1 VPSAPKP
8 SLRGADIVAQA
19 LAHAGMRTVFTLSG
33 NHIMALFDAAL
44 DTGLRLIHV
53 RHEAAAVHMADA
65 WGRLTGEPGVA
76 LVTGGPGHTNAV
88 AALYT
93 ALAAESPL
101 VLLSG
106 HVASDEVGRGGFQ
119 EVRQA
124 EMAAPVAKASWTA
137 RSVADLGRDIA
148 AAVRI
153 AKSGRP
159 GPVHVSLPVDLQ
171 EARVASDA
179 VARPAA
185 QEFSPTAA
193 PLSDR
198 GADGVLA
205 ALAAAARPL
214 ILAGPALCD
223 APGRALLDRLAEA
236 TGVPAVGMEGPRGL
250 NDTTLGAFAEVLARA
265 DLLVLL
271 GKPFDYALRFG
282 GAPQIDPACRFV
294 VVDPDHTMIGRSARA
309 VGDRLLGSA
318 IADSRAAAETLIA
331 RTAARRNI
339 PDAWFEEVQDAV
351 RYRPP
356 AWQSTHSQRDGAV
369 HPLEFCRAIQS
380 IVEQR
385 PNAVLVCEGGE
396 IGQWPQATL
405 NPPRRLING
414 IAGSIGAAIPFGIAA
429 RLADPQALVVVVMGD
444 GAFGFHMTE
453 FDTAVRYGAPFVVVL
468 GNDAGWNAE
477 HQIQLR
483 EYGRARAHGCELLP
497 TRYDQVVVAL
507 GGHGELVTGAA
518 DLGPAVER
526 AIASGKPAC
535 VNVMIE
541 RVPAPIIRRALSSL
555 AVTG

>member
-1 VPSAPKP
+1 VPPTPHPP

-19 LAHAGMRTVFTLSG
+19 LERAGVRTVFTLSG

-65 WGRLTGEPGVA
+65 WGRLTREPGVA

-137 RSVADLGRDIA
+137 RSAADLGRDIA
-148 AAVRI
+148 AAMRI

-171 EARVASDA
+171 EAQVPADA
-179 VARPAA
+179 VAWPDARDFALAP
-185 QEFSPTAA
+185 A
-193 PLSDR
+193 PLSER
-198 GADGVLA
+198 AADGVLA
-205 ALAAAARPL
+205 ALAAAERPL
-214 ILAGPALCD
+214 ILAGPTLCD
-223 APGRALLDRLAEA
+223 APGRALLERVADA
-236 TGVPAVGMEGPRGL
+236 TGVPAIGMEGPRGL
-250 NDTTLGAFAEVLARA
+250 NDTTLGAFAEVLPRA

-271 GKPFDYALRFG
+271 GKPFDYAIRFG
-282 GAPQIDPACRFV
+282 SAPPIDPACGFV
-294 VVDPDHTMIGRSARA
+294 VVDPDHAMIGRAARA
-309 VGDRLLGSA
+309 LGDRLLVRA
-318 IADSRAAAETLIA
+318 VADSRAAAEVLIA
-331 RTAARRNI
+331 RAPALRNS
-339 PDAWFEEVQDAV
+339 PRAWFDEVADAV

-356 AWQSTHSQRDGAV
+356 AWPSTQSGADGPV
-369 HPLEFCRAIQS
+369 HPLELCRAVQP
-380 IVEQR
+380 IVER
-385 PNAVLVCEGGE
+385 NPNAVLVCEGGE

-405 NPPRRLING
+405 KPSRRLING

-429 RLADPQALVVVVMGD
+429 RLADPDALVVVVMGD
-444 GAFGFHMTE
+444 GSFGFHMTE

-483 EYGRARAHGCELLP
+483 EYGRDRAHGCELLP
-497 TRYDQVVVAL
+497 TRYDQVVEAL
-507 GGHGELVTGAA
+507 GGHGELVTRAA
-518 DLGPAVER
+518 DLGPAVGR

-535 VNVMIE
+535 VNVMIA
-541 RVPAPIIRRALSSL
+541 RVPAPIIRRLP
-555 AVTG
+555 

>member
-1 VPSAPKP
+1 MPTHPNSP

-19 LAHAGMRTVFTLSG
+19 LARAGLRTVFTLSG

-44 DTGLRLIHV
+44 EPGLRLVHV

-65 WGRLTGEPGVA
+65 WGRLTREPGVA

-137 RSVADLGRDIA
+137 RSAADLGRDIA

-171 EARVASDA
+171 DLAVAADA
-179 VARPAA
+179 VAWPDARDFA
-185 QEFSPTAA
+185 PTPA
-193 PLSDR
+193 PLGER
-198 GADGVLA
+198 AADGVLA
-205 ALAAAARPL
+205 AMAGAERPL
-214 ILAGPALCD
+214 ILAGPTLCD
-223 APGRALLDRLAEA
+223 APGRALLARLGEA
-236 TGVPAVGMEGPRGL
+236 TGVPAIGMEGPRGL
-250 NDTTLGAFAEVLARA
+250 NDTTLGAFAEVLPRA
-265 DLLVLL
+265 DLLALL
-271 GKPFDYALRFG
+271 GKPFDYAIRFG
-282 GAPQIDPACRFV
+282 SAPQVDSACRFV
-294 VVDPDHTMIGRSARA
+294 VIDPDTAMIARA
-309 VGDRLLGSA
+309 ARALGDRLVGRA
-318 IADSRAAAETLIA
+318 VADSATAAETLIA
-331 RTAARRNI
+331 RAPGRRNI
-339 PDAWFEEVQDAV
+339 PDAWFEEVREAV

-356 AWQSTHSQRDGAV
+356 AWPSVQSGADGPV
-369 HPLEFCRAIQS
+369 HPLELCRAIQP
-380 IVEQR
+380 IVEQN

-405 NPPRRLING
+405 KPPRRLING
-414 IAGSIGAAIPFGIAA
+414 VAGSIGAAIPFGIAA

-444 GAFGFHMTE
+444 GSFGFHMSE

-497 TRYDQVVVAL
+497 TRYDQVVAAL
-507 GGHGELVTGAA
+507 GGHGELVTRAA
-518 DLGPAVER
+518 DLAPAVER

-535 VNVMIE
+535 VNVMIA
-541 RVPAPIIRRALSSL
+541 RVPAPIIRRM
-555 AVTG
+555 